1 MNLYT
6 DGTDWVIAADTGDA
20 RAAWVEHR
28 GGEAE
33 DFEADEWGECDLP
46 DEEMAIWCDENGDPC
61 GSEDDGAE
69 LIAKTHAQ
77 WVERGRGFLC
87 STEV

>member
-1 MNLYT
+1 MKLYT
-6 DGTDWVIAADTGDA
+6 DGTDFVIATDLNDA

-28 GGEAE
+28 GGDAE
-33 DFEADEWGECDLP
+33 DFDVHEWTEADP
-46 DEEMAIWCDENGDPC
+46 AEELAIWCDADGDPC
-61 GSEDDGAE
+61 EPEEDGAE

-87 STEV
+87 STEF